1 MTFIE
6 GGITAPLGFAAHA
19 VRAGIKASRKTE
31 DTMLIF
37 SDIPCAAA
45 GIFTQNRVQAEPVK
59 LSRRHLANGRAQ
71 AVIANAGNANA
82 CTGEQ
87 GMDAARRMATACAL
101 ALDIS
106 EDDVLVASTGVI
118 GQQLPVEKI
127 EAVIPT
133 LAQGL
138 SKDGNAAARRAIL
151 TTDTNHKEC
160 AAQVTIGGKTVTLGA
175 MAKGSGMIHINM
187 GTMLGFITT
196 DCAITAEMLRAA
208 LEESAAGTY
217 NCVSVDG
224 DTSTN
229 DTLFILANG
238 RAQNALIDCK
248 GAGYDEFLRA
258 LNAINT
264 LMAKKIAADG
274 EGAERLLECH
284 VSGAASVQDARVL
297 AKSVIASNL
306 TKAAFFGEDAN
317 WGRVL
322 CAMGYSGAN
331 FTPEK
336 TSLAFSSTAG
346 TIELFRQGV
355 PLNFDEAAAKKIL
368 AESEITIEAALAD
381 GNAEGWAWGCDLTYE
396 YVKIN
401 GDYRT

>member
-6 GGITAPLGFAAHA
+6 GGVTAPLGFTANA

-31 DTMLIF
+31 DTALIF
-37 SDIPCAAA
+37 SDVPCAAA
-45 GIFTQNRVQAEPVK
+45 GIFTQNRVRAEPVK
-59 LSRRHLANGRAQ
+59 LSAQHLSNARAQ

-82 CTGEQ
+82 CTGKQ
-87 GMDAARRMATACAL
+87 GMDAALRTAVSCAREL
-101 ALDIS
+101 GIS
-106 EDDVLVASTGVI
+106 AEDVLVASTGVI
-118 GQQLPVEKI
+118 GQQLPVEKL
-127 EAVIPT
+127 ENAIPS
-133 LAQGL
+133 LVEGL
-138 SKDGNAAARRAIL
+138 SKNGNETARRAIL
-151 TTDTNHKEC
+151 TTDTRHKEC
-160 AAQVTIGGKTVTLGA
+160 AVQTIIGGKTVTLGT

-196 DCAITAEMLRAA
+196 DCAITGDMLRAA

-238 RAQNALIDCK
+238 RAQNALIKNK
-248 GAGYDEFLRA
+248 GADYDEFLRA

-264 LMAKKIAADG
+264 LMAKKIASDG

-284 VSGAASVQDARVL
+284 VSGASSVRAARIL

-306 TKAAFFGEDAN
+306 TKAAFFGKDAN

-322 CAMGYSGAN
+322 CAMGYSGAE

-336 TSLAFSSTAG
+336 TTLLFSSAAG
-346 TIELFRQGV
+346 TIELFRRGV
-355 PLNFDEAAAKKIL
+355 PLDFDEEAAKKIL
-368 AESEITIEAALAD
+368 SEQEIIIEAALDD
-381 GNAEGWAWGCDLTYE
+381 GDAEGWAWGCDLTYE

>member
-1 MTFIE
+1 M
-6 GGITAPLGFAAHA
+6 GFAAHA
-19 VRAGIKASRKTE
+19 VRAGIKASRKAD
-31 DTMLIF
+31 DTALIF
-37 SDIPCAAA
+37 SDVPCAAA
-45 GIFTQNRVQAEPVK
+45 GVFTQNRVQAEPVK
-59 LSRRHLANGRAQ
+59 LSKQHLANGRAQ

-87 GMDAARRMATACAL
+87 GMNAARRMAASCAL
-101 ALDIS
+101 ALGIS

-118 GQQLPVEKI
+118 GQQLPVEKV
-127 EAVIPT
+127 EAAIPA
-133 LAQGL
+133 LVQGL
-138 SKDGNAAARRAIL
+138 SKDGSAAARRAIL

-160 AAQVTIGGKTVTLGA
+160 AAQITIGGKTVTLGA

-208 LEESAAGTY
+208 LEESVAGTY

-238 RAQNALIDCK
+238 KAQNALIDRA
-248 GAGYDEFLRA
+248 GADYDEFLRA

-284 VSGAASVQDARVL
+284 VSGAVSVQAARVL

-306 TKAAFFGEDAN
+306 TKAAFFGKDAN

-322 CAMGYSGAN
+322 CAMGYSGAE

-336 TSLAFSSTAG
+336 TSLAFASAAG

-355 PLNFDEAAAKKIL
+355 PLNFDENAAKKIL